1 MKKAIGAVVVIFIL
15 AILGYGGWYL
25 FLKKNPEGG
34 ACTTDAKCQTGLKC
48 INKICS
54 SGEVGSVCESKDDCK
69 TGYCVNNKCTEGKSG
84 DICTAKTDCQTGF
97 CVNGK
102 CTEGKSGDS
111 CSAKTDCKTGFC
123 VNNKCTEG
131 KLGDACATY
140 KDCNTGLLCIKGT
153 CSQKPNYSK
162 YFEKVVISKMKPGMP
177 PGPNNPTTPTTTFN
191 AATDAIEIDFIGV
204 KSTTVGPYYFEL
216 VNSTTGEVARST
228 KNEMETKF
236 NGRDTGMG
244 TDLGNVEP
252 GEYDLNIYYNNELVY
267 STQITVK

>member
-1 MKKAIGAVVVIFIL
+1 MKKTIGAVVVIFIL

-69 TGYCVNNKCTEGKSG
+69 TGYCVNNKCTEGK
-84 DICTAKTDCQTGF
+84 
-97 CVNGK
+97 
-102 CTEGKSGDS
+102 
-111 CSAKTDCKTGFC
+111 
-123 VNNKCTEG
+123 
-131 KLGDACATY
+131 LGDACATY
-140 KDCNTGLLCIKGT
+140 KDCNTGFLCIKGG
-153 CSQKPNYSK
+153 CSQKPDYSK

-177 PGPNNPTTPTTTFN
+177 PGPNNPTMPTTTFN